1 MILFNNIVIIHILS
15 FYFKSFGFFED
26 SMIEVVSNSPTQTE
40 EYARKLGAV
49 LAGGETIAYFGG
61 LGMGK
66 TRFTAGLAE
75 GMGINA
81 EVSSPTFALV
91 HEYKGGKTLYHFD
104 MYRITT
110 FEDLCSTGFF
120 DYLDWGG
127 VLAVEWS
134 ENIENA
140 LPEEKLIKIEIMRGD
155 SDDCRILR
163 MSGDS
168 IYEDSWR

>member
-1 MILFNNIVIIHILS
+1 MVEVI
-15 FYFKSFGFFED
+15 
-26 SMIEVVSNSPTQTE
+26 SNSPAQTE
-40 EYARKLGAV
+40 EYAQKLGAV
-49 LAGGETIAYFGG
+49 LKGGETIAYFGG

-66 TRFTAGLAE
+66 TRFTAGLAQ
-75 GMGINA
+75 GMGICA
-81 EVSSPTFALV
+81 EVSSPTFSLV
-91 HEYKGGKTLYHFD
+91 HEYRGNKTLYHFD

-140 LPEEKLIKIEIMRGD
+140 LPEDKLIKIEIMRGEN
-155 SDDCRILR
+155 DDCRILR

-168 IYEDSWR
+168 VYEDSWR

>member
-1 MILFNNIVIIHILS
+1 
-15 FYFKSFGFFED
+15 
-26 SMIEVVSNSPTQTE
+26 MIEVISNSPRETE
-40 EYARKLGAV
+40 LFAESLGKA
-49 LAGGETIAYFGG
+49 LQGGEVIAYFGG

-66 TRFTAGLAE
+66 TRFTAGLAK
-75 GMGINA
+75 GMGIL
-81 EVSSPTFALV
+81 EDVSSPTFSLV
-91 HEYKGGKTLYHFD
+91 HEYRGDKVLYHFD

-140 LPEEKLIKIEIMRGD
+140 LPEEKLIKIEIMRGEN
-155 SDDCRILR
+155 DDQRIIR

-168 IYEDSWR
+168 TYENSWR

>member
-1 MILFNNIVIIHILS
+1 MTEVI
-15 FYFKSFGFFED
+15 
-26 SMIEVVSNSPTQTE
+26 SNSPKETE
-40 EYARKLGAV
+40 LYAEKLGNV
-49 LAGGETIAYFGG
+49 LQGGETICYFGG

-66 TRFTAGLAE
+66 TRFTAGLAK
-75 GMGINA
+75 GMNISDD
-81 EVSSPTFALV
+81 VSSPTFSLV
-91 HEYKGGKTLYHFD
+91 HEYNGKIPLYHFD

-120 DYLDWGG
+120 DYLDIGG

-140 LPEEKLIKIEIMRGD
+140 LPEDKLIKIEIMRGEND
-155 SDDCRILR
+155 EQRIIR

-168 IYEDSWR
+168 IYENSWR

>member
-1 MILFNNIVIIHILS
+1 MVEVIS
-15 FYFKSFGFFED
+15 NTPVET
-26 SMIEVVSNSPTQTE
+26 EVFAQ
-40 EYARKLGAV
+40 KLGSV
-49 LAGGETIAYFGG
+49 LRGGETIAYFGG

-66 TRFTAGLAE
+66 TRFTSGLAK
-75 GMGINA
+75 GMGID
-81 EVSSPTFALV
+81 EDVSSPTFSLV
-91 HEYKGGKTLYHFD
+91 HEYSGNKTLYHFD

-134 ENIENA
+134 ENIETA
-140 LPEEKLIKIEIMRGD
+140 LPEEKLIKIEIIRGEHD
-155 SDDCRILR
+155 EQRILR

-168 IYEDSWR
+168 VYEDSWR

>member
-1 MILFNNIVIIHILS
+1 MISVKANN
-15 FYFKSFGFFED
+15 FEET
-26 SMIEVVSNSPTQTE
+26 I
-40 EYARKLGAV
+40 EYAKKLGSS
-49 LAGGETIAYFGG
+49 LRGGEVIAYFGG

-75 GMGINA
+75 GMGIDT
-81 EVSSPTFALV
+81 EVSSPTFSLV
-91 HEYKGGKTLYHFD
+91 HEYRGDKTLYHFD

-140 LPEEKLIKIEIMRGD
+140 LPEDKLIKIEIMRGD
-155 SDDCRILR
+155 DDDSRILR
-163 MSGDS
+163 MCGDS
-168 IYEDSWR
+168 VYEDSWR